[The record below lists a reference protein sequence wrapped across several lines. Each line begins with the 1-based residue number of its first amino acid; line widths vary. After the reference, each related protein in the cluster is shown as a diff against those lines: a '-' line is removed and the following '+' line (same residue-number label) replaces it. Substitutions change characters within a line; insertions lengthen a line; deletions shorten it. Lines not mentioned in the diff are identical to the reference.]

1 MINCHELIE
10 FCLDYLEGEL
20 PRDEEAGFR
29 RHLAQCPDCVNFFE
43 TYRKTPEISREA
55 LSAQIPVS
63 VRESIRSFL
72 ASRRYAEAARRYAD
86 RSASAHPPR
95 PDVAA
100 ACFIFDRV

>member
-20 PRDEEAGFR
+20 PQEE
-29 RHLAQCPDCVNFFE
+29 E
-43 TYRKTPEISREA
+43 PELLRALNELYESREA

-72 ASRRYAEAARRYAD
+72 ATRR
-86 RSASAHPPR
+86 
-95 PDVAA
+95 
-100 ACFIFDRV
+100 